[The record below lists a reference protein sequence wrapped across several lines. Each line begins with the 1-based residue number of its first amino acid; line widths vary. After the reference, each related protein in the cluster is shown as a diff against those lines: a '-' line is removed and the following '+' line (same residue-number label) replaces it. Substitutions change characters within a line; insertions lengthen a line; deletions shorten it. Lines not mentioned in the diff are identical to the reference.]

1 MRVRQIIIE
10 SLKLPLTDY
19 KSFLTVFLLLF
30 LCEVISQVSYSFKIG
45 EYYLLFVFIR
55 SIVSLILIGLSMNI
69 VNHVVF
75 NKSIHLHFKQ
85 HFKEG
90 LNEYVLTLFYLLIP
104 LILSLFFIYITGLYS
119 IVVDIREYILQMD
132 IDSAALTVEE
142 LSHVLPESMTIDFLH
157 TFQLHSLFTLFLY
170 VLFTSFSFIG
180 RILMFKYGNL
190 KMALDL
196 RNIFI
201 VVRNIGCLRFMKF
214 VLIFTIILIFVV
226 NLLVILGAVFDDV
239 LLSTFFEVFLLFF
252 ATNAFYKLYFD
263 NTASNELD

>member
-1 MRVRQIIIE
+1 
-10 SLKLPLTDY
+10 
-19 KSFLTVFLLLF
+19 
-30 LCEVISQVSYSFKIG
+30 
-45 EYYLLFVFIR
+45 
-55 SIVSLILIGLSMNI
+55 MNI